1 MKLFARISA
10 AVCAAVAATACGGFD
25 AGERRIING
34 GEGEIM
40 RVLTT
45 ADRDDSLTLRR
56 ISAPLDE
63 KAVASDDFAV
73 LRRRML
79 ATVRNPQNE
88 GVGIAAP
95 QVGVSRRLIAVQR
108 FDKAGEPFEFYIN
121 PEILSVSGEAE
132 EGPEGCLSVD
142 GVRGSVAR
150 PRRIEPAIPHRTL
163 RRHHRDGGGI
173 HGRHIPAR
181 NGSSGRRSVHRPH
194 GKSRKLSGNRFV
206 IRIYV
211 STFALARF
219 GRTMPINREFGE
231 NPKQCLLL

>member
-1 MKLFARISA
+1 MIPFAKISALLFAA
-10 AVCAAVAATACGGFD
+10 AAATACGGFSD
-25 AGERRIING
+25 DERRIING

-79 ATVRNPQNE
+79 ATVRNPAE
-88 GVGIAAP
+88 RGSRGYAAP
-95 QVGVSRRLIAVQR
+95 QVGISRRLIAVQR

-150 PRRIEPAIPHRTL
+150 PRRIELRYRTE
-163 RRHHRDGGGI
+163 
-173 HGRHIPAR
+173 
-181 NGSSGRRSVHRPH
+181 
-194 GKSRKLSGNRFV
+194 RFV
-206 IRIYV
+206 DTTETVEGFTAVIFQHETDHLDGVLFIDRMER
-211 STFALARF
+211 A
-219 GRTMPINREFGE
+219 E
-231 NPKQCLLL
+231 N

>member
-1 MKLFARISA
+1 MKFFAKISA

-25 AGERRIING
+25 AGERRVING

-45 ADRDDSLTLRR
+45 ADSDDSLTLRR

-63 KAVASDDFAV
+63 KAVTSDDFAV

-150 PRRIEPAIPHRTL
+150 PRRIVLRYRTE
-163 RRHHRDGGGI
+163 
-173 HGRHIPAR
+173 
-181 NGSSGRRSVHRPH
+181 
-194 GKSRKLSGNRFV
+194 RFV
-206 IRIYV
+206 DTTETVEGFTAVIFQHETDHLDGVLFIDRMER
-211 STFALARF
+211 A
-219 GRTMPINREFGE
+219 E
-231 NPKQCLLL
+231 N

>member
-1 MKLFARISA
+1 MIPFAKISALLFAA
-10 AVCAAVAATACGGFD
+10 AAATACGGFSD
-25 AGERRIING
+25 DERRIING

-79 ATVRNPQNE
+79 ATVRNPLNE

-95 QVGVSRRLIAVQR
+95 QVGISRRLIAVQR

-121 PEILSVSGEAE
+121 PEILSASGEAE

-150 PRRIEPAIPHRTL
+150 PRQIELRYRTE
-163 RRHHRDGGGI
+163 
-173 HGRHIPAR
+173 
-181 NGSSGRRSVHRPH
+181 
-194 GKSRKLSGNRFV
+194 RFV
-206 IRIYV
+206 DTTEMVEGFTAVIFQHETDHLDGVLFIDRMER
-211 STFALARF
+211 A
-219 GRTMPINREFGE
+219 E
-231 NPKQCLLL
+231 N

>member
-1 MKLFARISA
+1 MKLFAKISA

-150 PRRIEPAIPHRTL
+150 PRRIEL
-163 RRHHRDGGGI
+163 RY
-173 HGRHIPAR
+173 R
-181 NGSSGRRSVHRPH
+181 NE
-194 GKSRKLSGNRFV
+194 RFV
-206 IRIYV
+206 DTTETVEGFTAVIFQHETDHLDGVLFIDRMER
-211 STFALARF
+211 A
-219 GRTMPINREFGE
+219 E
-231 NPKQCLLL
+231 N

>member
-25 AGERRIING
+25 AGERRIINS

-56 ISAPLDE
+56 ISAPIDRR
-63 KAVASDDFAV
+63 AAASDDFAV

-95 QVGVSRRLIAVQR
+95 QVGISRRLIAVQR

-150 PRRIEPAIPHRTL
+150 PRRIEL
-163 RRHHRDGGGI
+163 RYRNERFADTTETVEGFTAVIFQHETDHLDGVLFI
-173 HGRHIPAR
+173 DRMERA
-181 NGSSGRRSVHRPH
+181 
-194 GKSRKLSGNRFV
+194 
-206 IRIYV
+206 
-211 STFALARF
+211 
-219 GRTMPINREFGE
+219 E
-231 NPKQCLLL
+231 N

>member
-10 AVCAAVAATACGGFD
+10 AVCAPVAATACGGFA

-150 PRRIEPAIPHRTL
+150 PRRIELRYRTE
-163 RRHHRDGGGI
+163 
-173 HGRHIPAR
+173 
-181 NGSSGRRSVHRPH
+181 
-194 GKSRKLSGNRFV
+194 RFV
-206 IRIYV
+206 DTTETVEGFTAVIFQHETDHLDGVLFIDRMER
-211 STFALARF
+211 A
-219 GRTMPINREFGE
+219 E
-231 NPKQCLLL
+231 N

>member
-142 GVRGSVAR
+142 GVRGTVAR
-150 PRRIEPAIPHRTL
+150 PRRIEL
-163 RRHHRDGGGI
+163 RYRNERFADTTETVEGFTAVIFQHETDHLDGVLFI
-173 HGRHIPAR
+173 DRMERA
-181 NGSSGRRSVHRPH
+181 
-194 GKSRKLSGNRFV
+194 
-206 IRIYV
+206 
-211 STFALARF
+211 
-219 GRTMPINREFGE
+219 E
-231 NPKQCLLL
+231 N